1 MMKKGELVD
10 LYYKMLLIRRFEERA
25 GEMYASAKIGG
36 YCHLYIGQEAVAVG
50 AISAIGDDDYV
61 ITAYRDHGHALV
73 KGSDPRKLMAEL
85 LGKSTGIAKGKGG
98 SMHFFDAER
107 NFMGGHAIVG
117 GHLPIAVG
125 LGYAINYLKT
135 DRVVLCFLGDA
146 ATNIGTFHESLNMAA
161 LWKLPVI
168 FIIENNNYG
177 MGTSV
182 NRASAVTELYKKGC
196 AYDMESYQLDGQ
208 DVLDV
213 RKGVERAV
221 KAAREDKTPTL
232 IEAETYRYRGHSMTD
247 PGRTYRT
254 REEVDEWRQRDPI
267 QLLGDKILSDGI
279 LAKDEAE
286 RLDKMAKEIAQES
299 VDFALGSP
307 EPTPDMLAEDVYA

>member
-1 MMKKGELVD
+1 MKKEELVN

-25 GEMYASAKIGG
+25 AEMYASAKIGG

-50 AISAIGDDDYV
+50 AISAIRDDDYV

-73 KGSDPRKLMAEL
+73 KGSDPKKLMAEL
-85 LGKSTGIAKGKGG
+85 LGKSTGIARGKGG

-107 NFMGGHAIVG
+107 NFMGGHGIVG

-135 DRVVLCFLGDA
+135 DRVVLCFFGDA
-146 ATNIGTFHESLNMAA
+146 ATNIGAFHESLNMAA

-168 FIIENNNYG
+168 FIIENNLYG

-182 NRASAVTELYKKGC
+182 GQASAVAELYRKGC
-196 AYDMESYQLDGQ
+196 AYNMESYRIDGQ
-208 DVLDV
+208 DALEV
-213 RKGVERAV
+213 REGVEKAV
-221 KAAREDKTPTL
+221 KAARNDKRPTL
-232 IEAETYRYRGHSMTD
+232 IEAATYRYRGHSMTD
-247 PGRTYRT
+247 PGRAYRT

-267 QLLGDKILSDGI
+267 ELLGDKLSSDGI
-279 LAKDEAE
+279 LTKDEAD